1 MEVKEG
7 IMFGLGM
14 QELIII
20 LAILMFIF
28 GAKRIP
34 QLMEG
39 VGKGLRSF
47 KKGLSEK
54 EESALTK
61 TIEADPRKS

>member
-1 MEVKEG
+1 
-7 IMFGLGM
+7 MFGLGM

-20 LAILMFIF
+20 LAILMLIF

-39 VGKGLRSF
+39 MGKGIRSF

-54 EESALTK
+54 EEPTVTK
-61 TIEADPRKS
+61 AIEADPKKS